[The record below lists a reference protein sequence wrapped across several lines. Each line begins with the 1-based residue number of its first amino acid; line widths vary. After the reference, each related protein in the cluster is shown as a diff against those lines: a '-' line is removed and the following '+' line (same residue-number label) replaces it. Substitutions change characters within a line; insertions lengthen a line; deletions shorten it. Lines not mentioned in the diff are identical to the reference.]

1 MHDIYPSNRS
11 DGNWYVLAAGL
22 PSPTKPLVLAPGL
35 SVRPLSSELTVFDLA
50 AAGGVGFREWA
61 TLEPLVTECTCEI
74 ESAKD
79 SDTSPGYD
87 TLNRAFTTTL
97 HAAGGSPW
105 LIILVWPQP
114 YWFFSPCGFSQH
126 VCLACSSYSWSTIAG
141 HQARTSDVFPQQLI
155 REGVEAA
162 VYRSERHLPPFHGNL
177 LDYHLQTLAVG
188 GSRQDPVNEADAE
201 WCQTHFATFNTLAA
215 ESDRFRFALEGAM
228 DWRYA
233 IDLRSAIARI
243 WSAIEALFGLN
254 TELVYRMSLLA
265 ASLLEPRGE
274 ARKTRFASVRSLYGV
289 RSKAVHGEH
298 ILEDNLKRATRES
311 FSLLQELIL
320 LTIEKGH
327 VLGSDDFDAAVFC

>member
-1 MHDIYPSNRS
+1 MHDIYPSDSS

-35 SVRPLSSELTVFDLA
+35 SVCPLNSELTVFDLA

-61 TLEPLVTECTCEI
+61 TLEPLVTACTCEI

-79 SDTSPGYD
+79 SDTSSGYD
-87 TLNRAFTTTL
+87 TLNRA
-97 HAAGGSPW
+97 W
-105 LIILVWPQP
+105 LASALLVLR
-114 YWFFSPCGFSQH
+114 GFSQH

-141 HQARTSDVFPQQLI
+141 HQARTSDVFRQQLI

-162 VYRSERHLPPFHGNL
+162 VYRSERNLPPFHGNL
-177 LDYHLQTLAVG
+177 LDYHLQILAVG

-201 WCQTHFATFNTLAA
+201 WFQTHFATFNTLAA
-215 ESDRFRFALEGAM
+215 ESARFRFALEGAV

-243 WSAIEALFGLN
+243 WSAIEALFRLSS
-254 TELVYRMSLLA
+254 ELSYRLSLYA

-274 ARKTRFASVRSLYGV
+274 ARKTRYESVRRLYDL
-289 RSKAVHGEH
+289 RSKAVHGGQ
-298 ILEDNLKRATRES
+298 ILEDDLKSATRES
-311 FSLLQELIL
+311 FSLLQALIL

-327 VLGSDDFDAAVFC
+327 VLGTDDFEAAVLY

>member
-11 DGNWYVLAAGL
+11 DGNWCVLAAGL

-79 SDTSPGYD
+79 SDTPPGYD
-87 TLNRAFTTTL
+87 TLNRA
-97 HAAGGSPW
+97 W
-105 LIILVWPQP
+105 LASALLVLR
-114 YWFFSPCGFSQH
+114 GFSQH

-188 GSRQDPVNEADAE
+188 VSRQDPVNEADAE

-243 WSAIEALFGLN
+243 WSAIEALFRLN

-274 ARKTRFASVRSLYGV
+274 ARKTRFASVRRLYGV